1 MHGTGRVK
9 VKHLADE
16 WRKTWFEV
24 TTVKSFIFDQSSRWA
39 AENLKKK
46 KNEDQQQIDQ
56 YQFAA
61 WSHLS

>member
-16 WRKTWFEV
+16 WRKTKFEV
-24 TTVKSFIFDQSSRWA
+24 TTVKSCIFEQSSRRA
-39 AENLKKK
+39 AENLK